1 MVARAILGVVILAV
15 FVFGVFPTGSYV
27 EQRNELNRAI
37 TELEQLEAD
46 NVELQNRVA
55 RLESDEEI
63 ERVARQEFDMVL
75 PEEESYL
82 ILPPGS

>member
-1 MVARAILGVVILAV
+1 MAV

-27 EQRNELNRAI
+27 EQRSELDRAVD
-37 TELEQLEAD
+37 ELEQLEGD
-46 NVELQNRVA
+46 NDLLQRRVV

-75 PEEESYL
+75 PDEESYL

>member
-1 MVARAILGVVILAV
+1 LAV

-27 EQRNELNRAI
+27 EQRSELDRAVD
-37 TELEQLEAD
+37 ELEQLEGGND
-46 NVELQNRVA
+46 LLQRRVV

-75 PEEESYL
+75 PDEESYL